1 MNDLEENME
10 NKVGHTGTHSHSF
23 DSTQVIWPVLKLG
36 NYLGSSW
43 SDITS
48 IYQTTFE
55 DGGFKLTN
63 QEQVLTMMDLCI
75 WWIEV
80 TFDILSILAIM
91 EHSNAMQWWWTID
104 KYILKYA
111 TQHYEAMW
119 RNNQTGMQQQNND
132 GEQLTSYAFL
142 PRPRAAFN
150 QITAENIMF
159 IRSVPKHDRHFYLT
173 QVRS

>member
-23 DSTQVIWPVLKLG
+23 DSTQVVWPVLKLG
-36 NYLGSSW
+36 NYLGSSR

-48 IYQTTFE
+48 IYQTTSE

-91 EHSNAMQWWWTID
+91 DHRNVGGLLTNMYQRTQPNNVTQQPDWNATKQ
-104 KYILKYA
+104 
-111 TQHYEAMW
+111 
-119 RNNQTGMQQQNND
+119 
-132 GEQLTSYAFL
+132 
-142 PRPRAAFN
+142 
-150 QITAENIMF
+150 
-159 IRSVPKHDRHFYLT
+159 
-173 QVRS
+173 